1 MENRYIKDKD
11 ALEEIRKLDYYK
23 SFSRFDE
30 DGRLKI
36 ITFVYD
42 VNITG
47 KKKEI
52 GKFKDREK
60 FVELLPKAINEEGL
74 LALMGICEQA
84 GMRTWDRGW
93 TLKDMLNEAEK
104 IAQKNSDLKYPWFTY
119 HNIKTLDPNKQREL
133 YDEREFC
140 CGNHCE
146 CTGDHAAT

>member
-1 MENRYIKDKD
+1 MENRYIKDD
-11 ALEEIRKLDYYK
+11 AAFKEIRKLDYYK

-42 VNITG
+42 VNIHG

-60 FVELLPKAINEEGL
+60 FVELLPKALSEEGL

-84 GMRTWDRGW
+84 GMRTWNRGW

-104 IAQKNSDLKYPWFTY
+104 IAKKNSDLKYPWFTY
-119 HNIKTLDPNKQREL
+119 HNVKTLDSDEQMKL

-140 CGNHCE
+140 CGSHCE
-146 CTGDHAAT
+146 CTGVHAAT